1 MSQRGRA
8 GPRRSRGPG
17 AADAPTREGAI
28 MRYDLAIAGSGGAAF
43 AAAIAARDAGA
54 SVVMIERGTVGGT
67 CVNTGCVP
75 SKALLAAAAA
85 RHGAAG
91 QRFPGIA
98 TQAGP
103 ADMAALTRGKD
114 ELVTAMRAGKY
125 TGLAADYGWEI
136 IAGTARFAGTADAPL
151 LTVALRGGG
160 TTTIEAGQY
169 LVATGAAPWIPPIP
183 GLERAGY
190 LTSTTA
196 MELPE
201 LPESVLVIGGNAV
214 GLELAQLFARLGAT
228 VTIAEALDRLA
239 PFDEPEVSAA
249 IEDIFDAGGIGIRT
263 AAAVTAVRGDGT
275 GRSVTITEA
284 GERQRELTCGQIL
297 VAAGRRPATGGLG
310 LRAAAVKTGTRGE
323 IATDE
328 FGRTSNPRI
337 WAAGDV
343 TGGPQFVYT
352 AAAQGAA
359 AAANAL
365 SSAGRT
371 VNYTALPRVTFT
383 SPAIASAG
391 LTEAELLRQGVAC
404 DCRVLPLS
412 AVPRA
417 IVARDTRGVVK
428 LVAEAGTGRVRGV
441 HAVADGAH
449 EMITA
454 ASYAIR
460 AAMTVTDLAETWAP
474 YLTTSES
481 LRLAAQAFT
490 RDISRLSCCAA

>member
-1 MSQRGRA
+1 MW
-8 GPRRSRGPG
+8 
-17 AADAPTREGAI
+17 
-28 MRYDLAIAGSGGAAF
+28 YDLAIIGSGAAAF
-43 AAAIAARDAGA
+43 AAAITARDAGA
-54 SVVMIERGTVGGT
+54 SVVMVERGTVGGT

-85 RHGAAG
+85 RRGAAS
-91 QRFPGIA
+91 RPFPGIA

-103 ADMAALTRGKD
+103 VDMAALAGGKD
-114 ELVTAMRAGKY
+114 DLVAAMRASKY
-125 TGLAADYGWEI
+125 LDLAADYGWQI
-136 IAGTARFAGTADAPL
+136 IAGTARFAGGPDAPVL
-151 LTVALRGGG
+151 QVRLNDGSAVTV
-160 TTTIEAGQY
+160 EAGQY
-169 LVATGAAPWIPPIP
+169 LVATGTAPWIPPIG

-196 MELPE
+196 MELTE
-201 LPESVLVIGGNAV
+201 LPESLLVIGGNAV
-214 GLELAQLFARLGAT
+214 GLELAQLFARLGSR

-249 IEDIFDAGGIGIRT
+249 IEDAFDDEGIGILT
-263 AAAVTAVRGDGT
+263 AAAIVSVRGDAT
-275 GRSVTITEA
+275 GRSVTITTA
-284 GERQRELTCGQIL
+284 GGPDRERAYGQIL
-297 VAAGRRPATGGLG
+297 VVAGRHPVTSGLNLDAAG
-310 LRAAAVKTGTRGE
+310 VKTGGRGE

-328 FGRTSNPRI
+328 SGRTANPRV

-343 TGGPQFVYT
+343 TGGPQFVYV

-365 SSAGRT
+365 FSSGRT
-371 VNYTALPRVTFT
+371 VDYAALPWVTFT

-391 LTEAELLRQGVAC
+391 LTEGELLRTGVAC

-417 IVARDTRGVVK
+417 VVSRDTRGVVK

-441 HAVADGAH
+441 HAVADGAG

-460 AAMTVTDLAETWAP
+460 AQMTVTGLAEAWAP
-474 YLTTSES
+474 YLTMSEG

-490 RDISRLSCCAA
+490 RDVSRLSCCAA